1 MANLDLNLESYEAQT
16 SDFSPIPAGSY
27 ICQITDSEAYYSKA
41 GRPNLKV
48 TLTVAD
54 GDYIGRKLWCN
65 FCLDAEVGLKILKSL
80 AVAARHPNP
89 NFIRDSEE
97 LHGLYAKARV
107 VITKQEGYAD
117 KNDVKG
123 FSDADTGTQSFAA
136 SSAPSPA
143 AHHAA
148 PQAAA
153 AAASAPKRPWEKTA
167 A

>member
-1 MANLDLNLESYEAQT
+1 MANLDLNLEGYEAQT

-48 TLTVAD
+48 TLAVAD

-89 NFIRDSEE
+89 NFLRDSEE
-97 LHGLYAKARV
+97 LHGLYVKARV
-107 VITKQEGYAD
+107 VISKQEGYAD

-136 SSAPSPA
+136 SSQPAPSESRSQMPPPA
-143 AHHAA
+143 
-148 PQAAA
+148 QASGPA
-153 AAASAPKRPWEKTA
+153 KRPWEKTA